1 MKPHQVADSYDQIA
15 EVWNSDKFNR
25 ENGIKQHE
33 RAIAFV
39 KNKAKAL
46 DIGCGASGRIIDLL
60 ISYGFDAQGLDLS
73 EKMLEFA
80 RKRHPNNTFYHAD
93 ICEWQFPQQ
102 YDFISAWD
110 SIWHLPLNQQQPV
123 LNKLINALT
132 PGGVLIFTTGA
143 MDTASEK
150 NDAAMGPPMYYSV
163 LGIPETL
170 RLIDKAGAVCRH
182 LEYDQYPELHLYL
195 IVQKQDAVCD

>member
-1 MKPHQVADSYDQIA
+1 MKPQQVAESYDQIA
-15 EVWNSDKFNR
+15 EVWNSDSFNR
-25 ENGIKQHE
+25 DNGIKQHE

-39 KNKAKAL
+39 EDKTKAL

-60 ISYGFDAQGLDLS
+60 ISHGFVTEGLDIS

-80 RKRHPNNTFYHAD
+80 RHRHPNQTFYHAD
-93 ICEWQFPQQ
+93 ICEWQLPQK

-110 SIWHLPLNQQQPV
+110 SIWHLPLSQQQPV
-123 LNKLINALT
+123 LTKLIDALT

-143 MDTASEK
+143 MDQPSEK
-150 NDAAMGPPMYYSV
+150 TDTAMGPPMYYSV

-195 IVQKQDAVCD
+195 IVQKKVRPR

>member
-1 MKPHQVADSYDQIA
+1 MKPQQVAESYDQIA
-15 EVWNSDKFNR
+15 EVWNSDSFNR
-25 ENGIKQHE
+25 DNGIKQHE

-39 KNKAKAL
+39 EYKSKAL

-60 ISYGFDAQGLDLS
+60 VNHGFETEGLDVS

-80 RKRHPNNTFYHAD
+80 RQRHPNQTFYHAD
-93 ICEWQFPQQ
+93 ICEWQFPKQ

-110 SIWHLPLNQQQPV
+110 SIWHLPLSQQQPV
-123 LNKLINALT
+123 LTKLIAALT

-143 MDTASEK
+143 MDQPSEK
-150 NDAAMGPPMYYSV
+150 TDKAMGPPMYYSV

-170 RLIDKAGAVCRH
+170 RLIDQAGAVCRH

-195 IVQKQDAVCD
+195 IVQKNR